1 MTTERFS
8 LLFITLYRKLQID
21 ATQELVFRNRV
32 VLENQM
38 WLTPSFQN
46 QKRRIYKDH
55 EERLKYPLGQKY
67 ERIRTSKKF
76 PLYDTVYMS
85 LIHYTCF

>member
-38 WLTPSFQN
+38 
-46 QKRRIYKDH
+46 
-55 EERLKYPLGQKY
+55 
-67 ERIRTSKKF
+67 
-76 PLYDTVYMS
+76 
-85 LIHYTCF
+85 